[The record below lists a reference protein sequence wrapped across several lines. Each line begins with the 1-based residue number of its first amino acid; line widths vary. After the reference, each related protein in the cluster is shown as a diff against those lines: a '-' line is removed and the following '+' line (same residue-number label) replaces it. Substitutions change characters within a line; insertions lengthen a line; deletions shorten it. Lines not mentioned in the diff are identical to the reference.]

1 RVCHTESRW
10 TQMLDRLVHAGE
22 LEHHPLLPIGGRMYE
37 ATYGRVTGSD
47 GVSLGAVM
55 VARDVTERL
64 REEGLRAE
72 RERMATIGKLAAGL
86 AHEINNPLGSIQLY
100 TQHALKRVEGQDP
113 LADHLSTVLR
123 NANVCKKIVR
133 DLLEYARQRP
143 PETRR
148 ITAEELVTLTRKTV
162 EPRAS
167 SLGVQLVVNVVNV
180 VNLREGENSS
190 NGSNVLDSPTGPS
203 LEVDPDQIVQV
214 LVNLA
219 LNGID
224 AMAGLP
230 PERPRVLTLT
240 IAASKTEVG
249 LTVEDSGDGVSEEHR
264 ATIFSPF
271 FTTKSEGTGLG
282 LAVAK
287 DIIRAHGGR
296 LELAPGPGGARF
308 VVTLP
313 RSNRSE
319 VNA

>member
-1 RVCHTESRW
+1 
-10 TQMLDRLVHAGE
+10 
-22 LEHHPLLPIGGRMYE
+22 
-37 ATYGRVTGSD
+37 
-47 GVSLGAVM
+47 
-55 VARDVTERL
+55 
-64 REEGLRAE
+64 
-72 RERMATIGKLAAGL
+72 MATIGKLAAGL

-100 TQHALKRVEGQDP
+100 TQHALKRVDGQDP
-113 LADHLSTVLR
+113 LADHLATVLR

-148 ITAEELVTLTRKTV
+148 ITADELVALTRKTV
-162 EPRAS
+162 EPKAS
-167 SLGVQLVVNVVNV
+167 SLGVQLVANVVDV
-180 VNLREGENSS
+180 S
-190 NGSNVLDSPTGPS
+190 NGSNGSNGMNAASLD
-203 LEVDPDQIVQV
+203 VDPDQIVQV

-224 AMAGLP
+224 AMAELP

-240 IAASKTEVG
+240 VAASKTEVS
-249 LTVEDSGDGVSEEHR
+249 LMVEDSGDGVSDEHR

-287 DIIRAHGGR
+287 DIVRAHGGR
-296 LELAPGPGGARF
+296 LELAHAPGGARF

-313 RSNRSE
+313 RSVHSE